1 MGDEEVRV
9 VSLRQLFREI
19 QMKKKKNR
27 SIAKGSG
34 KEAQKF
40 YFEKEH

>member
-19 QMKKKKNR
+19 QMKKKNR